1 MSGDVFARDYTIFR
15 QRDLFFFSFF
25 LFFFFSFFFLVDY
38 CHDRSIVWKSFG
50 HYTRI
55 KEEVLAICRMA
66 SWKVASLV
74 SQDFS
79 NRLDGNNNNF
89 EINRATCKYFFN
101 GVRSSMVSHDDG
113 NFILYIRGARRI
125 FWFDRIF
132 INEEG
137 WIFYLILELNQFML

>member
-25 LFFFFSFFFLVDY
+25 LFFFSSFFFLVDY
-38 CHDRSIVWKSFG
+38 CHDRSIVWKSFS

-101 GVRSSMVSHDDG
+101 RVRFSRRWKFYFIYKKCKK
-113 NFILYIRGARRI
+113 NFLTT
-125 FWFDRIF
+125 FDRIF

-137 WIFYLILELNQFML
+137 WIFYSILELNRFML